1 MRISGIRAFIVFAIG
16 QTISVFGT
24 NVSGFALSVWVFER
38 TQSVTQYAL
47 LVSFMTLPG
56 IFVKPVAGAL
66 VDRWDRRAVLLGS
79 DVLAA
84 LLTVTTLILVWTN
97 TLSVW
102 YVYLMTFVQTVTS
115 AFQVPAGAAAMQLL
129 VPPAQLNRANA
140 AIGASKSLS
149 SLVSPLATGALLA
162 MIGLEGVLYID
173 LATFAVAVTTL
184 AIIRIPPVRSHAVA
198 ATTSL
203 FQEMKAG
210 WEYIAGRRGL
220 VLLAVVSLLI
230 SMIFDMARVLLPPL
244 VLSFST
250 AEVLGAILSSAGLGI
265 LLGNLLMLPWGGPR
279 RKMYGILGF
288 GAAIGV
294 GLILSGLRPSALL
307 IGIGAAIV
315 MTSISIVWIC
325 LDAIWLTKVPPNLI
339 GRVKGTTTT
348 LDSILGT
355 ATLLSAG
362 LLADR
367 VFEPLLA
374 EGGALSATVGPII
387 GSGAGRGIALLL
399 ILNGLVALLL
409 VGVAAFNRHTRL
421 LEDTLPD
428 VDIQQYTA
436 TDEALAAGV

>member
-97 TLSVW
+97 SLSVW
-102 YVYLMTFVQTVTS
+102 YVYLMTFVQTVTA
-115 AFQVPAGAAAMQLL
+115 AFQVPAGAAALQLL

-162 MIGLEGVLYID
+162 IIGLEGVLYID

-184 AIIRIPPVRSHAVA
+184 AIIRIPPVRSRAVA
-198 ATTSL
+198 ATSSL
-203 FQEMKAG
+203 LHEMQEG
-210 WEYIAGRRGL
+210 WQYIAGRRGL

-250 AEVLGAILSSAGLGI
+250 ADVLGAILSSAGLGI

-294 GLILSGLRPSALL
+294 GLIVSGLQQSALL

-325 LDAIWLTKVPPNLI
+325 LDAIWLTKVPPTLI

-355 ATLLSAG
+355 ATLLGAG

-374 EGGALSATVGPII
+374 EGGALSTTVGTII
-387 GSGAGRGIALLL
+387 GTGPGRGIALLL
-399 ILNGLVALLL
+399 LLNGLVALLL

-428 VDIQQYTA
+428 VDVQHYTA
-436 TDEALAAGV
+436 TDEALAARV

>member
-1 MRISGIRAFIVFAIG
+1 MRISGLRAFIVFGIG
-16 QTISVFGT
+16 QAISVFGT

-56 IFVKPVAGAL
+56 IFVRPVAGAL

-84 LLTVTTLILVWTN
+84 LLTVTTLILVWTDS
-97 TLSVW
+97 LSVG
-102 YVYLMTFVQTVTS
+102 YVYVMTFVQTVAA
-115 AFQVPAGAAAMQLL
+115 AFQLPAGAAAMQLL
-129 VPPAQLNRANA
+129 VPQAHLNRANA
-140 AIGASKSLS
+140 AIGAIKSLAT
-149 SLVSPLATGALLA
+149 LVSPLATGTLLA
-162 MIGLEGVLYID
+162 IIGLEGVLYID
-173 LATFAVAVTTL
+173 LATFAVALTTL
-184 AIIRIPPVRSHAVA
+184 AIIRIPSVRGSPVVA
-198 ATTSL
+198 PTSL
-203 FQEMKAG
+203 FQEIKDG
-210 WEYIAGRRGL
+210 WAYITGRRGL
-220 VLLAVVSLLI
+220 MLLAVVSLLI
-230 SMIFDMARVLLPPL
+230 SMIFDMSRVLLPPL

-250 AEVLGAILSSAGLGI
+250 ADVLGAILSSAGLGI

-294 GLILSGLRPSALL
+294 GLMVSGLRQSPLL
-307 IGIGAAIV
+307 IGLGAATV

-325 LDAIWLTKVPPNLI
+325 LDSIWLTKVPPSLI

-348 LDSILGT
+348 LDAIVGT

-374 EGGALSATVGPII
+374 EGGALSATVGTII
-387 GSGAGRGIALLL
+387 GVGPGRGIALML
-399 ILNGLVALLL
+399 ILNGLIALLL
-409 VGVAAFNRHTRL
+409 VGVAALNRHTRL
-421 LEDTLPD
+421 LEDALPD
-428 VDIQQYTA
+428 VDMQQYVA
-436 TDEALAAGV
+436 NEEALATGV